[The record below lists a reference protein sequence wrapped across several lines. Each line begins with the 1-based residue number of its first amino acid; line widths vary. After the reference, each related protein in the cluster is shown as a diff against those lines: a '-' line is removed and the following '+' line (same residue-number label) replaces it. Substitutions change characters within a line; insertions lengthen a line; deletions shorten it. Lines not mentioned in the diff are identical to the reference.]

1 MEQQYGNQDIGG
13 VSSHVNRVWYKN
25 NRNEQENVNPE
36 QSGINY
42 ANEMELAVMTKP
54 EHLEDT
60 YNKLFPHF
68 KALKDD

>member
-1 MEQQYGNQDIGG
+1 MEEQHGNQDIG
-13 VSSHVNRVWYKN
+13 VISSHVSRVWYKN

-54 EHLEDT
+54 ETRE
-60 YNKLFPHF
+60 N
-68 KALKDD
+68 

>member
-1 MEQQYGNQDIGG
+1 MSPIIIILIWKSSTAIRIWG
-13 VSSHVNRVWYKN
+13 VISSHVSRVWNKN

-54 EHLEDT
+54 ETRE
-60 YNKLFPHF
+60 N
-68 KALKDD
+68 